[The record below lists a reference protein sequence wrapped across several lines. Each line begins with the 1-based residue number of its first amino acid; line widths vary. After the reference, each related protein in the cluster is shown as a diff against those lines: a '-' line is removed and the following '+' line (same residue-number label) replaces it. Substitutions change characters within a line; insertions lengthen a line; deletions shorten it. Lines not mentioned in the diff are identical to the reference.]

1 MLFTT
6 LIPVYK
12 TQFIEDLVQCL
23 RAQTL
28 QPLQVIFSDDSP
40 TQDLAEL
47 LSELHAETPIPF
59 PYQVIQGKRLG
70 PVSNCYHL
78 FTAWNFSS
86 PYIHY
91 LLDDDLI
98 FPDFYRWHA
107 QAYERTQAKTCI
119 SARIVVNEKKSPLGT
134 SSLPD
139 FIWQANANITPLNL
153 QSCITSIIPTCNNWL
168 GELSSATFHGA
179 TMAATLTGSLRRI
192 PYYGLND
199 LGIFLEMI
207 AAEPAAYM
215 KNNLGAFRINRL
227 QTSGDNRSSIFKST
241 IISWISLALDAREL
255 GLSDEAAQ
263 QCLHR
268 IALSVKNLL
277 AEHPHLSFL
286 NELLNA
292 GPTRRQDWQSFD
304 KSFSDY
310 WQGELKNNPDYL
322 QANSPLIQRTGF
334 IPPHAPNGA

>member
-12 TQFIEDLVQCL
+12 TQFIEDTVQCL
-23 RAQTL
+23 KAQTL
-28 QPLQVIFSDDSP
+28 QNFQVIFSDDSP
-40 TQDLAEL
+40 TQDLVEL
-47 LSELHAETPIPF
+47 LGEFHADTPITFPF
-59 PYQVIQGKRLG
+59 QVIQGKRLG
-70 PVSNCYHL
+70 PVSNCHHL
-78 FTAWNFSS
+78 LTAWNFSS

-139 FIWQANANITPLNL
+139 YIWQADTTITPLSL

-179 TMAATLTGSLRRI
+179 TMSATLTGSLRRI

-207 AAEPAAYM
+207 AAEPAAYIQ
-215 KNNLGAFRINRL
+215 NNLGAFRINRL
-227 QTSGDNRSSIFKST
+227 QTSGDSRSTIFKST
-241 IISWISLALDAREL
+241 IISWISLALDAHSMGAL
-255 GLSDEAAQ
+255 NAA
-263 QCLHR
+263 
-268 IALSVKNLL
+268 ALAQTLTTIKKSIDNLL
-277 AEHPHLSFL
+277 PSNPELQPLAQHLRHWQTQ
-286 NELLNA
+286 
-292 GPTRRQDWQSFD
+292 PQDISTFAQAFAS
-304 KSFSDY
+304 Y
-310 WQGELKNNPDYL
+310 WSQQLQHYPDYL
-322 QANSPLIQRTGF
+322 NAHSPLLTKSPRVGLQPIG
-334 IPPHAPNGA
+334 G